1 MNQALVS
8 NNEQLA
14 AEKNQKGGGPANKS
28 ATGND
33 ESA

>member
-14 AEKNQKGGGPANKS
+14 AEGKGGVTNKS
-28 ATGND
+28 GND
-33 ESA
+33 EAG